1 MVVDRG
7 RSHPEYLTL
16 TVVYTDDTGDGGTR
30 TKTKITFDVEIW
42 HETDTFVLVSPRTRT
57 AKGNGCVKFVINPK
71 YGDRITIDTIAY
83 DSKCAA
89 SGSSLSRKSGTRRMV
104 IGAMHCV
111 RDLAETR
118 WPALRGFELHDQG
131 AYMCPPLDM
140 ELRTTASDLLL
151 QDSTY
156 YERHYNLKIEL
167 PEVADAKLAALEK
180 IHAPVAMSFA
190 EFWAIVLPN
199 VEMYLTNAKHA
210 WLTTHKDAIERSFG
224 RKIKTDPD
232 TTWRTLMT
240 LLHKKYGCT
249 FFAAT
254 LTQFAHHFGMMPFLG
269 AAYVVDFANIPP
281 AIRVVS
287 KIHTTVELG
296 CCGCG
301 CGGRSSSSFPS
312 EKMTRLKLSAHAI
325 EFQSKTAHTFVHRR
339 RHRRLVA
346 QKC

>member
-1 MVVDRG
+1 MIVDRG

-16 TVVYTDDTGDGGTR
+16 TVVYTDDKGDGTR
-30 TKTKITFDVEIW
+30 TTFDVEIW

-57 AKGNGCVKFVINPK
+57 AKGNGCVKFVINLK

-89 SGSSLSRKSGTRRMV
+89 SGSLSRKSGTRRMV

-118 WPALRGFELHDQG
+118 WPELRGFELHDQG

-167 PEVADAKLAALEK
+167 QEVADAKMAALEK

-199 VEMYLTNAKHA
+199 VEMYLTDAKHA

-224 RKIKTDPD
+224 RKMKTDPD

-296 CCGCG
+296 GG
-301 CGGRSSSSFPS
+301 GGGRASPSFPS
-312 EKMTRLKLSAHAI
+312 EKMTRLKLLAHAI
-325 EFQSKTAHTFVHRR
+325 EFQSKTAHNFVHRR